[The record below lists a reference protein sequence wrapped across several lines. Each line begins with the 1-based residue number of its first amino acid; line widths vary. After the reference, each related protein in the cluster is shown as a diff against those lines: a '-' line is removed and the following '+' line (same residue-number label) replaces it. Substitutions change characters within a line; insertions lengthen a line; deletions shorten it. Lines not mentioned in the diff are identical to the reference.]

1 MSNAVVVGTQW
12 GDEGKGK
19 IVDLLAERFDIVAR
33 CQGGHNAGHTVI
45 VDGRKYILHLIPSGI
60 LHQGKL
66 CVIGNG
72 VVVNPFALI
81 EELKGLE
88 GFEVDGRL
96 AVSNRCHLIM
106 PYHGAIEAA
115 EESRLGDRKIGTT
128 SRGIGP
134 CYEDKIARRGIRIG
148 ELASPD
154 HFRNRVLSN
163 LEVKNRILTNVYGEK
178 PLDGEA
184 IVDSYLEA
192 AKVVLPFVTDT
203 AELLNRSIREGK
215 SVLFEGAQGA
225 LLDIDH
231 GTYPFV
237 TSSNATAGGA
247 CTGTGVGPTAIDG
260 VIGISKAYTTR
271 VGGGPFPTEFTDELG
286 EAVREK
292 GSEFGASTG
301 RPRRCG
307 WFDAAVVRY
316 SCLVNNVD
324 ALVITKLDVLD
335 DLEEI
340 SICVGYRHQGRR
352 FEGFPSSIETLEE
365 VEPVY
370 ETHPGWRTPTSGIT
384 RYRDLP
390 DQAKSYLRRLSELVE
405 TDICVV
411 STGPDRSE
419 TIPVPESPKT
429 ALFFG

>member
-19 IVDLLAERFDIVAR
+19 IVDLLTERFDVVAR
-33 CQGGHNAGHTVI
+33 AQGGHNAGHTVI
-45 VDGRKYILHLIPSGI
+45 VDGKKYILHLIPSGI
-60 LHQGKL
+60 LHAGKR

-72 VVVNPFALI
+72 VVIDPFSLI
-81 EELKGLE
+81 EELKTLQDFDVE
-88 GFEVDGRL
+88 GRL
-96 AVSNRCHLIM
+96 VISDRCHLIM
-106 PYHGAIEAA
+106 PYHMAVESA
-115 EESRLGDRKIGTT
+115 EESRLGVRKIGTT

-134 CYEDKIARRGIRIG
+134 CYEDKIARRGVRIG
-148 ELASPD
+148 ELAYPD
-154 HFRNRVLSN
+154 LFTEHVLGN
-163 LEVKNRILTNVYGEK
+163 VAIKNRILTGVYDAA

-184 IVDSYLEA
+184 IVRSYLEVA
-192 AKVVLPFVTDT
+192 DTVLPFVTDT
-203 AELLNRSIREGK
+203 AEFLSARMRAGE
-215 SVLFEGAQGA
+215 SVLFEGAQGT

-271 VGGGPFPTEFTDELG
+271 VGGGPFPTELSDALG
-286 EAVREK
+286 QAVREK
-292 GSEFGASTG
+292 GAEFGASTG

-307 WFDAAVVRY
+307 WFDSVVVRY
-316 SCLVNNVD
+316 SCLVNGVD
-324 ALVITKLDVLD
+324 SLVITKLDVLD
-335 DLEEI
+335 DLDEI
-340 SICVGYRHQGRR
+340 QVCVGYRHRGKTRQC
-352 FEGFPSSIETLEE
+352 FPANLEILEE

-370 ETHPGWRTPTSGIT
+370 ESHPGWRGQTSGLT
-384 RYRDLP
+384 RYEDLP
-390 DQAKSYLRRLSELVE
+390 DEAKSYLKRLSELVE

-411 STGPDRSE
+411 STGPDRNE
-419 TIPVPESPKT
+419 TILVPHSTKR